1 MMATS
6 ERLDL
11 FSIGVARKI
20 RTGADRDRLAQ
31 ELGLTSQSLQEISTT
46 YAGVPNGM
54 LNAIER
60 LLKDRER
67 LRWLIAKLTSA

>member
-11 FSIGVARKI
+11 FSVSVARKI

-31 ELGLTSQSLQEISTT
+31 ELGLTSQSLQQISTT

-60 LLKDRER
+60 VLKDRER
-67 LRWLIAKLTSA
+67 LRWLIAKLTRA